1 MFGLSPYSAV
11 AYSTTYRPPAIS
23 DIGTS
28 VQTYDNELTELG
40 S

>member
-1 MFGLSPYSAV
+1 MALLSNIITPSNLLKD
-11 AYSTTYRPPAIS
+11 S